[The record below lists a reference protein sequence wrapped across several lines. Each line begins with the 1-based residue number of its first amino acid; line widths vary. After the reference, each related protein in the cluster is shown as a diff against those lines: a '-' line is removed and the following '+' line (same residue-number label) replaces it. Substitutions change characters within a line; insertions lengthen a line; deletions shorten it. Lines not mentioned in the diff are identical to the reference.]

1 MKIEIRECC
10 GSDAE
15 EMILYNKTVGSET
28 DFLCFDGRTFD
39 ISKEKEARFIER
51 FKSNKREL
59 MLVALDGER
68 IVANACIEA
77 NRIFRYSHRGELS
90 ITVLRQYWGQGIG
103 SALMERM
110 ISFAKEVGY
119 KNICLDVRSD
129 NERAIAL
136 YEKFNFEKIGVYKNY
151 FKINDNYYDAQ
162 LMVLHL

>member
-1 MKIEIRECC
+1 M
-10 GSDAE
+10 
-15 EMILYNKTVGSET
+15 LV
-28 DFLCFDGRTFD
+28 D

-90 ITVLRQYWGQGIG
+90 ITVLRQYWGRGIG
-103 SALMERM
+103 SALMERLV
-110 ISFAKEVGY
+110 SFAKDVGFKSIY
-119 KNICLDVRSD
+119 LDVRAD
-129 NERAIAL
+129 NTRAIAL
-136 YEKFNFEKIGVYKNY
+136 YEKFNFKKLGIYKDY
-151 FKINDNYYDAQ
+151 FKILDDYYDAW